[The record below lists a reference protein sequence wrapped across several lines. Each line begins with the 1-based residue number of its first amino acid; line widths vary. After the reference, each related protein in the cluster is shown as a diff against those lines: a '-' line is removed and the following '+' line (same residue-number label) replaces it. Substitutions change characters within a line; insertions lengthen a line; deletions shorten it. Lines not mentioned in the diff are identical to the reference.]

1 MPEFVFRRTAQ
12 AKFMVQKDQCKE
24 FKLPQMHDDA
34 CELVFSV
41 ARSRYQR
48 SSKGAQIAK
57 RNRAK

>member
-1 MPEFVFRRTAQ
+1 
-12 AKFMVQKDQCKE
+12 MVQKDQCKE

-48 SSKGAQIAK
+48 SSKGAQIAR